1 MLAAETLRLTD
12 RLHHKPGQLSGGQ
25 RQRVAIGR
33 SIVRHPKVFLF
44 DEPLSNLDAGLR
56 GEMRVEL
63 AKLHKSL
70 DATMIYV
77 THDQVE
83 AMTLADRIVVISE
96 GRLEQFGTP
105 MELYHRPKTKFVA
118 GFIGNPKMNFLKVPC
133 LSTDS
138 NGVKVELQGIGEQ
151 LLPVDA
157 VTVGEGQDIEVG
169 IRPEDLYLSET
180 DKGMPIKVEVVEHL
194 GGSTMVYGSNDDH
207 LNICAL
213 LPGDLEVTD
222 DSIINLEVNPASI
235 HVFDSDGGAMR
246 RREIPEK
253 HR

>member
-1 MLAAETLRLTD
+1 
-12 RLHHKPGQLSGGQ
+12 
-25 RQRVAIGR
+25 
-33 SIVRHPKVFLF
+33 
-44 DEPLSNLDAGLR
+44 
-56 GEMRVEL
+56 
-63 AKLHKSL
+63 
-70 DATMIYV
+70 
-77 THDQVE
+77 
-83 AMTLADRIVVISE
+83 
-96 GRLEQFGTP
+96 
-105 MELYHRPKTKFVA
+105 
-118 GFIGNPKMNFLKVPC
+118 VPC

-151 LLPVDA
+151 LLTVDA

-213 LPGDLEVTD
+213 LPGDLEVID